1 MAMSNQTWDR
11 WMKLASICCTAVV
24 LPGIGWAFKTSQDI
38 EALSGRVNMLSQQ
51 IESDHKGMIV
61 VIDELRQIRTSL
73 ESLRTDV
80 LQRLT
85 RVETKVESR

>member
-1 MAMSNQTWDR
+1 MPMSNSWDR
-11 WMKLASICCTAVV
+11 VIKLSSICCTVII

-38 EALSGRVNMLSQQ
+38 EAISGRVNMLSQQ
-51 IESDHKGMIV
+51 IESDHKGMVV
-61 VIDELRQIRTSL
+61 VIDELRQIRSSL

>member
-1 MAMSNQTWDR
+1 MPISNQNWDR
-11 WMKLASICCTAVV
+11 WIKLASICCTVVV

-38 EALSGRVNMLSQQ
+38 EALSSRVNMLSHQ